1 MIVLGDKYKFNEIE
15 LKKLKKK
22 FKNIEFLEYDGSR
35 KSSVL
40 IRKKIKELLK
50 KDYYKYLVLNTDFT
64 LDSKIIRFLTL
75 LQFKYHKRSLKI
87 VSIQKFLE
95 KNLCKIYIPDDSKNL
110 NFLSE
115 IRPYNKFEF
124 LIKRV
129 IDIIGALI
137 LWVIN
142 LAIKPYIKK
151 KIKEQSPGKIYFIQ
165 KRVGINMHEFGCCK
179 FRTMHENSEF
189 AKYTKKNDN
198 RVFPFGKFMR
208 KTRIDELPQY
218 INVLKGDMHLI
229 GPRAEWNILVSEY
242 EKEIPYYNE
251 RHLVRPGITG
261 WAQVNYPYGENI
273 YDTKQKLM
281 YDLYY
286 IKHWSLWLEIKVVFK
301 TIGIVLGRKGI

>member
-15 LKKLKKK
+15 LKKLRKK

-50 KDYYKYLVLNTDFT
+50 KNYHKYLVLNTNFNIDP
-64 LDSKIIRFLTL
+64 KMVKFLTL
-75 LQFKYHKRSLKI
+75 LQFRYRRKSLRVI
-87 VSIQKFLE
+87 SIQKLLE
-95 KNLCKIYIPDDSKNL
+95 RHLCKVYIPDELKKMD
-110 NFLSE
+110 FLSE

-129 IDIIGALI
+129 IDIVGALI

-142 LAIKPYIKK
+142 LAIKPYVRK

-165 KRVGINMHEFGCCK
+165 KRVGVNTKEFECYK

-189 AKYTKKNDN
+189 AKYTKKDDN

-229 GPRAEWNILVSEY
+229 GPRAEWNILVNEY

-261 WAQVNYPYGENI
+261 WAQVNYPYGENL